1 MADKIYY
8 SRGRDVYDT
17 APEQRCAENEDQFI
31 EQLITDTA
39 TAKKQQ
45 YFCAAME
52 SGENPRGN
60 NPKEKYPEKFQGIKN
75 WRLSALAAKRRF
87 VSFDCDSFDSSKT
100 FDALISYLQ
109 KTFKGVLYTTF
120 NYTADAPRCRF
131 VILLD
136 SEVDR
141 IAGIHV
147 CQMIANEIET
157 AIQQIAE
164 DDLISEWKP
173 AIGWDESVYRAEQQC
188 YLPIV
193 NAVRRKTKSGED
205 VTDAIIHRL
214 DGESAKVTQYLV
226 IPPLVP
232 EATLRPVKQHYD
244 SDSDL
249 DLDRWFEVDEHT
261 LADLR
266 DALFSPVMRTIS
278 EGGRQ
283 NWQRVIAALGS
294 LKNTPYEDSAY
305 QLALEWSEAGGAAF
319 DVEHFEATWDTSRAD
334 LTSYKWIFSQASSL
348 GWENPQT
355 LRPYLA
361 QEKVGFYMT
370 EDGLMKNVQEGKG
383 KSKAIETRKIS
394 APFSVLGL
402 TRDVY
407 SGNWGKLISFKDK
420 DRETKQFIVPDE
432 QLHKPGSDIPHQ
444 LTGLGFWINT
454 NMSRDLLGYLNI
466 ATSKE
471 RITLAT
477 STGWFNAHLF
487 VLPESTIG
495 NSTSK
500 VMYQL
505 SGHKKSE
512 RSQLAQ
518 SGSLEDWQ
526 KHISSKCVG
535 NTRLAFSLSV
545 SFAAPLLNVLGLDG
559 GVFSLKGASTKGKS
573 TAQHV
578 AASVWGSG
586 ATTGGYSHS
595 CNTTLVGIEV
605 LATAHNDL
613 PLILDELKSVNP
625 KLVGQVAY
633 MLALGQGKAR
643 GTKDVTLRET
653 LQWRT
658 LVLASSED
666 AFESYLKASGES
678 VAAGQQARFVDI
690 PAIVS
695 DETGV
700 FDTLH
705 GLGMAKEFADS
716 LNALTTKYYGC
727 AGIAWLEKLTAS
739 SRSELFDRLREL
751 IAQFKERYRPEDAE
765 SQLDRVLERFALCAA
780 AGELETEWGIT
791 GWNTGEA
798 LCCTGECFKAYV
810 DGRGTTGDLEAV
822 NGIAR
827 LCLYLS
833 THGESRFRSS
843 SNSVGN
849 MPIFDGYITSSAG
862 ESVNLSD
869 FSNESTPDDDP
880 PPSRIYWVT
889 PEALKERALDGCN
902 FDMTLAAL
910 HKKGA
915 IVDVTEVIDKNGKP
929 RTIYNPKK
937 RAPLGYSDQRRFYR
951 IDADK
956 LFE

>member
-8 SRGRDVYDT
+8 SRGRDVYDIT
-17 APEQRCAENEDQFI
+17 PEQRCAENADQFI

-39 TAKKQQ
+39 TAKKKQ

-52 SGENPRGN
+52 QGEHPRGN
-60 NPKEKYPEKFQGIKN
+60 TPKEKYPEKFQGIKN

-87 VSFDCDSFDSSKT
+87 VSFDCDSFDSPQT
-100 FDALISYLQ
+100 FDAMVSYLK

-120 NYTADAPRCRF
+120 NYTEDAPRCRF
-131 VILLD
+131 VILLN

-141 IAGIHV
+141 TEGIHV
-147 CQMIANEIET
+147 CQMIASKIET

-164 DDLISEWKP
+164 EDLISEWKP
-173 AIGWDESVYRAEQQC
+173 VIGWDESVYRAEQQC

-193 NAVRRKTKSGED
+193 NAVRRKTKTGED
-205 VTDAIIHRL
+205 VTDAIIHHL
-214 DGESAKVTQYLV
+214 DGELADVANYLAMT
-226 IPPLVP
+226 PLVSKTP
-232 EATLRPVKQHYD
+232 PGPVRQHYD

-249 DLDRWFEVDEHT
+249 DRWYEIDEHT
-261 LADLR
+261 LDDLQA
-266 DALFSPVMRTIS
+266 ALFSPAMLAIS

-294 LKNTPYEDSAY
+294 LKNTPYEDNAY

-319 DVEHFEATWDTSRAD
+319 DAVHFESTWDTSRAD
-334 LTSYKWIFSQASSL
+334 LTSYKWIFSHAASL
-348 GWENPQT
+348 GWENPQI
-355 LRPYLA
+355 LRPYLEL
-361 QEKVGFYMT
+361 EKHGFYMT
-370 EDGLMKNVQEGKG
+370 EDGLMKNVEEGKG
-383 KSKAIETRKIS
+383 KAKNIVARKIS

-402 TRDVY
+402 TRDMY
-407 SGNWGKLISFKDK
+407 SDNWGKLISFKDR

-432 QLHKPGSDIPHQ
+432 QLHKSSSDIIPT
-444 LTGLGFWINT
+444 LSKLGLYIST
-454 NMSRDLLGYLNI
+454 NMSRGLLEYLNI
-466 ATSKE
+466 STARE

-477 STGWFNAHLF
+477 STGWFNDHLF

-495 NSTSK
+495 SSTSK

-505 SGHKKSE
+505 SGRKKSE
-512 RSQLAQ
+512 SSQLTQ
-518 SGSLEDWQ
+518 SGSLEEWQ
-526 KHISSKCVG
+526 KNISTKCAG
-535 NTRLAFSLSV
+535 NTRLVFSLCV
-545 SFAAPLLNVLGLDG
+545 AFAAPLLNVLGVDG

-573 TAQHV
+573 TAQHI

-625 KLVGQVAY
+625 KLVGQIAY

-666 AFESYLKASGES
+666 AFESYLKASGER

-695 DETGV
+695 DENGV

-705 GLGMAKEFADS
+705 GSGTAKEFADS

-727 AGIAWLEKLTAS
+727 AGISWLEKLTAS
-739 SRSELFDRLREL
+739 TRSELVDRLREL
-751 IAQFKERYRPEDAE
+751 ITEFKSSYRPDDAGA
-765 SQLDRVLERFALCAA
+765 QLDRVLERFALCAA
-780 AGELETEWGIT
+780 AGELATEWGIT
-791 GWNTGEA
+791 GWDTEES
-798 LCCTGECFKAYV
+798 LRCVGECFNAYI
-810 DGRGTTGDLEAV
+810 DDRGTTGDLEAV
-822 NGIAR
+822 NGIER
-827 LCLYLS
+827 LRSYLS
-833 THGESRFRSS
+833 TYSESRFRSS
-843 SNSVGN
+843 SNDTGS
-849 MPIFDGYITSSAG
+849 MPISDGYITLSNG
-862 ESVNLSD
+862 KSVGLAD
-869 FSNESTPDDDP
+869 FSNESVSADDTPL
-880 PPSRIYWVT
+880 SRIYWIT
-889 PEALKERALDGCN
+889 SDALKDRALDGCN
-902 FDMTLAAL
+902 FDITIAAL
-910 HKKGA
+910 HKKGVL
-915 IVDVTEVIDKNGKP
+915 IGVTEETGKNGKS
-929 RTIYNPKK
+929 RTVYNPKK
-937 RAPLGYSDQRRFYR
+937 RAPLGYPDQRRFYR
-951 IDADK
+951 IDEEK